1 MKTKKVFNKNKSK
14 NKGKNKSKRIRKR
27 KGKRIKKSKRT
38 RKKSVFSKK
47 DYNSND
53 GMLTSVWGPSLW
65 HSLHVISFNYPVKP
79 TNKEKKHYKKFIMSL
94 KHTLPCGICRKNLK
108 MNLKECP
115 LTQKDLQSRYH
126 FSKWMYDFHE
136 HVNKML
142 NKKSGLTYNDV
153 KDRYENFRSR
163 CTVDIK
169 LKKKTRKCKKK
180 KEDGCTKPLYG
191 KKAKCL
197 IRIVPNEKKAKTLE
211 IDKKCIKSR

>member
-1 MKTKKVFNKNKSK
+1 MKTRKVK
-14 NKGKNKSKRIRKR
+14 KR
-27 KGKRIKKSKRT
+27 KT
-38 RKKSVFSKK
+38 RKKISKNVFTKK

-65 HSLHVISFNYPVKP
+65 HTLHVMSFNFPVNP
-79 TNKEKKHYKKFIMSL
+79 TKKEKKHYKKFIL
-94 KHTLPCGICRKNLK
+94 LLRHILPCGICRKNLK
-108 MNLKECP
+108 TNLKDCP
-115 LTQKDLQSRYH
+115 LTNNDLKSRHH

-136 HVNKML
+136 HINKML
-142 NKKSGLTYNDV
+142 HKKSGLSYQDV

-169 LKKKTRKCKKK
+169 VKNKTRKCKKK

-197 IRIVPNEKKAKTLE
+197 IRIVPDEKKAKTLE
-211 IDKKCIKSR
+211 IDKKCIKKL

>member
-1 MKTKKVFNKNKSK
+1 MKSRKVSRKKIRKTRANKN
-14 NKGKNKSKRIRKR
+14 
-27 KGKRIKKSKRT
+27 
-38 RKKSVFSKK
+38 VFSKK

-65 HSLHVISFNYPVKP
+65 HSLHVMSFNYPVVP
-79 TNKEKKHYKKFIMSL
+79 SKKDKKYYKNFIML
-94 KHTLPCGICRKNLK
+94 LRHTLPCGICRKNLI

-115 LTQKDLQSRYH
+115 LKQKDLQSRH
-126 FSKWMYDFHE
+126 NFSKWMYNFHE

-142 NKKSGLTYNDV
+142 HKKSGLSYQDV

-163 CTVDIK
+163 CTIDIK
-169 LKKKTRKCKKK
+169 VKNKTRKCRKK

-197 IRIVPNEKKAKTLE
+197 IRIVPDEKKAKTLE
-211 IDKKCIKSR
+211 IDKRCIKKL

>member
-1 MKTKKVFNKNKSK
+1 MKTRKVK
-14 NKGKNKSKRIRKR
+14 KR
-27 KGKRIKKSKRT
+27 KT
-38 RKKSVFSKK
+38 RKKISKNVFTQK

-65 HSLHVISFNYPVKP
+65 HTLHVMSFNFPVNP
-79 TNKEKKHYKKFIMSL
+79 TKKEKKHYKKFIL
-94 KHTLPCGICRKNLK
+94 LLRHILPCGICRKNLK
-108 MNLKECP
+108 TNLKDCP
-115 LTQKDLQSRYH
+115 LTNNDLKSRHH

-136 HVNKML
+136 HINKML
-142 NKKSGLTYNDV
+142 HKKSGLSYQDV

-169 LKKKTRKCKKK
+169 VKNKTRKCKKK

-197 IRIVPNEKKAKTLE
+197 IRIVPDEKKAKTLE
-211 IDKKCIKSR
+211 IDKKCIKKL

>member
-1 MKTKKVFNKNKSK
+1 MKTRKVSHKK
-14 NKGKNKSKRIRKR
+14 R
-27 KGKRIKKSKRT
+27 RT
-38 RKKSVFSKK
+38 RKKIHSKNVFSKK

-65 HSLHVISFNYPVKP
+65 HTLHVMSFNFPVNP
-79 TNKEKKHYKKFIMSL
+79 TKKEKKHYKKFIL
-94 KHTLPCGICRKNLK
+94 LLRHILPCGICRKNLK
-108 MNLKECP
+108 TNLKDCP
-115 LTQKDLQSRYH
+115 LTNNDLKSRHH

-136 HVNKML
+136 HINKML
-142 NKKSGLTYNDV
+142 HKKSGLSYQDV

-169 LKKKTRKCKKK
+169 VKNKTRKCKKK

-197 IRIVPNEKKAKTLE
+197 IRIVPDEKKAKTLE
-211 IDKKCIKSR
+211 IDKKCIKKL